1 MHLTPRTLGMAM
13 VATVTGCTVLGIMAS
28 LDLASAAHSDA
39 QTVTTSPATE
49 AAAAAS
55 TPPAAAAAA
64 EGTGA
69 LTSSAPT
76 GAVRATEPGTAT
88 PTAAPTASS
97 TASLPQPSPTTTSET
112 PSSTPTHRATPPRP
126 APTPERE
133 PARPVPTATPSVPRP
148 SAPAVRRTA
157 TRNSWRA
164 PALQVGS
171 TTITRPRLTSGAPV
185 SVTVACSP
193 GSGCTMTGAQLNVA
207 SGTSVTVTWSAP
219 SRPGYTT
226 WRATRVL

>member
-28 LDLASAAHSDA
+28 LDLASAAHSEA
-39 QTVTTSPATE
+39 QTAATSPATE
-49 AAAAAS
+49 AAADPS
-55 TPPAAAAAA
+55 TPSPAGGAA
-64 EGTGA
+64 EGRGA
-69 LTSSAPT
+69 LTPAAPT
-76 GAVRATEPGTAT
+76 GAATAT
-88 PTAAPTASS
+88 VPTASS
-97 TASLPQPSPTTTSET
+97 TASLPQPSPATTSET

-126 APTPERE
+126 APPLERE
-133 PARPVPTATPSVPRP
+133 PARPVPAATPSVPRP